1 MLLTYSLGLGDC
13 AFGEKKK
20 WVDFYIYSSGIG
32 WVFELLG
39 VSLVEKFMNI
49 NELDEKFILNFWLGG
64 VVKQEK
70 DRHVITTERSL
81 LFTKGFGLLKCEV
94 SCCLC
99 ASQYLRCL

>member
-32 WVFELLG
+32 WIFELLG

-64 VVKQEK
+64 VVKQK
-70 DRHVITTERSL
+70 KTATLSQRSGLYFL
-81 LFTKGFGLLKCEV
+81 LND
-94 SCCLC
+94 
-99 ASQYLRCL
+99 

>member
-1 MLLTYSLGLGDC
+1 MLLTYSLRLGDC
-13 AFGEKKK
+13 DLGEKRKWSKK
-20 WVDFYIYSSGIG
+20 IYIVADWG
-32 WVFELLG
+32 WILVFWG

-49 NELDEKFILNFWLGG
+49 NKLERKFVLVVWLGG

-99 ASQYLRCL
+99 ASQYL

>member
-32 WVFELLG
+32 WFFELLG

-99 ASQYLRCL
+99 ASQYL

>member
-20 WVDFYIYSSGIG
+20 WLEFYIYSSGIG
-32 WVFELLG
+32 WIFELLG

-49 NELDEKFILNFWLGG
+49 NELEEKFILNFWLGR

-70 DRHVITTERSL
+70 RPPRHHNGAV
-81 LFTKGFGLLKCEV
+81 FTF
-94 SCCLC
+94 
-99 ASQYLRCL
+99 Y